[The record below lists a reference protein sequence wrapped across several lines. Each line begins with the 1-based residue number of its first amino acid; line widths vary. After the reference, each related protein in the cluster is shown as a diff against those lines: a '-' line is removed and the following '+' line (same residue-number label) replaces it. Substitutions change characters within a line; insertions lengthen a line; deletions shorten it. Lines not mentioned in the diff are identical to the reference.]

1 MTEWKEEF
9 KTAAG
14 ILVNGGVLLYPTD
27 TIWGLGS
34 DILNEK
40 AVNRIYT
47 IKRRNRHSPLIIL
60 VSSMEMLKC
69 YVKEIPPRLED
80 LLNFHAKPL
89 TVIYNEVHAI
99 PDYLL
104 AEDKTVAIRI
114 TSEFYSKGLIDAFG
128 RPITSTSANVTG
140 SPFPK
145 GFGDIQSSIIEQV
158 DFISTYKRDLMT
170 EHMPSVIVRFDEN
183 GDLEFVRT

>member
-1 MTEWKEEF
+1 M
-9 KTAAG
+9 
-14 ILVNGGVLLYPTD
+14 
-27 TIWGLGS
+27 
-34 DILNEK
+34 
-40 AVNRIYT
+40 
-47 IKRRNRHSPLIIL
+47 
-60 VSSMEMLKC
+60 
-69 YVKEIPPRLED
+69 
-80 LLNFHAKPL
+80 
-89 TVIYNEVHAI
+89 IYNEVHAI